1 MHHLL
6 KTYAYMLLA
15 ILFTIFQLACSKDS
29 DLLAD
34 QLLPSGEASIIEGVF
49 TKEDF
54 STTTPGQS
62 VVIDVLGNDEFPDPD
77 GVKIIEVSQPKNGTI
92 TINADRTL
100 TYSPTAPPA
109 GAEAPTESITDNFE
123 YTTEGGTTEENEV
136 VQETAP
142 VTVTITPPAP
152 VQGENV
158 YYVTVNGSKSNN
170 GRSEAAAWSFEQ
182 AISSAGAGDIVYIKA
197 GNYGNLQLELYK
209 NGSANEPIQFIG
221 YRNTPG
227 DILANQGSTFAYG
240 DAIDANKMPLFTGSA
255 PNGNGNGTAISIRG
269 THVKIKNIQI
279 TNYQTGVAGFAEYV
293 DLNNIIV
300 SKVGDFRSNIG
311 GFSDYNG
318 FGIRIMG
325 NNSTI
330 TNTMILNAGAEG
342 ISLRDCDECE
352 VTYTEVAADNN
363 TNPTDYYILL
373 TGGTENSK
381 IDHCTVRRKSGLE
394 HFGHGFSLK
403 AGANNNT
410 VSNSWAINTS
420 IELQFSDVRD
430 NTVINSKITGTYN
443 QNKDYAGGIT
453 VANGAHHNVFQ
464 NIQIDNVYSG
474 IRFSDWKDGSNLP
487 NDAVDAGNNN
497 QYIDVSVSN
506 SHFGIDFN
514 EFEKLEGKAWD
525 NEFVKCNFSNI
536 STLFRVNRPNS
547 GNKFISCT
555 IENVGTL
562 QHTSNNFNYL
572 LNIDT
577 IFETVNWINVAF
589 KFPQ

>member
-1 MHHLL
+1 
-6 KTYAYMLLA
+6 MLLA

-34 QLLPSGEASIIEGVF
+34 QLLPSGEATIIEGVF

-240 DAIDANKMPLFTGSA
+240 DAIDANKMPLLSGSA
-255 PNGNGNGTAISIRG
+255 PNGLGSGMG
-269 THVKIKNIQI
+269 IKVLSNYVQFSNIQF
-279 TNYQTGVAGFAEYV
+279 TGYSYAVMGEGRGIQLSNLIFSR
-293 DLNNIIV
+293 I
-300 SKVGDFRSNIG
+300 GDFRNNVG

-318 FGIRIMG
+318 VAIRMKG
-325 NNSTI
+325 QYNSI
-330 TNTMILNAGAEG
+330 KNSYVLNSGAEG
-342 ISLRDCDECE
+342 IVLNDCDNCE
-352 VTYTEVAADNN
+352 ILYSEVATDDN

-373 TGGTENSK
+373 TSGTENSK
-381 IDHCTVRRKSGLE
+381 VDHCTVRRKSKLD
-394 HFGHGFSLK
+394 HYGHGFVAK
-403 AGANNNT
+403 AGATYNT
-410 VSNSWAINTS
+410 ISNG
-420 IELQFSDVRD
+420 
-430 NTVINSKITGTYN
+430 TVINTTIEMSFADVHDNHIKNMTVVGTWN
-443 QNKDYAGGIT
+443 ENKDTAGSIE
-453 VANGAHHNVFQ
+453 VANGAHHNTFE
-464 NIQIDNVYSG
+464 NITIDGVWSA
-474 IRFSDWKDGSNLP
+474 IRFRDWNETASPYNQ
-487 NDAVDAGNNN
+487 NDAGNNN
-497 QYIDVSVSN
+497 DFINVTVSN
-506 SHFGIDFN
+506 SLNGIHFD
-514 EFEKLEGKAWD
+514 EFSRTEGAAHNNTFTKCEFKNLNKL
-525 NEFVKCNFSNI
+525 FQ
-536 STLFRVNRPNS
+536 VNRPNYN
-547 GNKFISCT
+547 NKLIGCT
-555 IENVGTL
+555 VENVPTL
-562 QHTSNNFNYL
+562 SGSSSGYNYIL
-572 LNIDT
+572 NPNTLFDTMNWLNIT
-577 IFETVNWINVAF
+577 F
-589 KFPQ
+589 KLP